1 MELDI
6 SSHQPPFPSLG
17 DIQFLI
23 KEEKMQQKLKPL
35 QADIPDGLV
44 AEVST
49 LYDLGL
55 EPYEVDYILSQK
67 QRMRI

>member
-6 SSHQPPFPSLG
+6 ISHQPPLLSG
-17 DIQFLI
+17 DIHFLL
-23 KEEKMQQKLKPL
+23 KGGKMKNLKHSEEL
-35 QADIPDGLV
+35 PDELI

-55 EPYEVDYILSQK
+55 ESYEVEYIISLRNKKSD
-67 QRMRI
+67 